1 MKRVLSLAP
10 LLLTILPLTAAATT
24 IHVAPDGGEDY
35 LTIGEAAA
43 SACVG
48 DTTLVAPGT
57 YRGASN
63 REIEIPCGGLS
74 LLSEAGPDATVI
86 DCEFAGRALTI
97 RKPDVTVRGFTF
109 TCGSADQ
116 GGAIRIGAAGTSIE
130 DCRFTDNRATTG
142 GALFCDPGGAPD
154 FERCVFARNTA
165 GNYGGAGYFKGSRP
179 FLYECGFEENAAGV
193 NGGALSMKHGT
204 VAWLMDCSFD
214 RNTAPS
220 GGAIYMTSQCLWWWD
235 EEDERSL
242 IGFSTFSENEAE
254 RGGAVFVNARC
265 RVEFTWCILDH
276 NRATWGGAFYGVTS
290 DAGMVFVQSSTITGN
305 AAHYGA
311 GVCTSGWYWDPEWS
325 EFRVSQSIIAFS
337 DEGSAI
343 CRLEDS
349 YSFADHSVSYGNAG
363 GDVLY
368 GGDLNINAD
377 PLFCGIDSYDLGLC
391 ENSPALP
398 GNNPWGLLIGARPG
412 SCGPCDSPVEQ
423 ISWGAIK
430 ARYR

>member
-1 MKRVLSLAP
+1 MKRALSFAP
-10 LLLTILPLTAAATT
+10 LLLTVIPFTAGATT
-24 IHVAPDGGEDY
+24 IRVAADGGGDY

-43 SACVG
+43 SACAG
-48 DTTLVAPGT
+48 DTILVAPGT
-57 YRGASN
+57 YLGASN

-74 LLSEAGPDATVI
+74 LLSEAGAGATMI

-97 RKPDVTVRGFTF
+97 REPDVAVRGFTF
-109 TCGSADQ
+109 TRGSADL
-116 GGAIRIGAAGTSIE
+116 GGAIRIGATAPSIT
-130 DCRFTDNRATTG
+130 DCRFTDNSATMG
-142 GALFCDPGGAPD
+142 GALFCDGASAPD
-154 FERCVFARNTA
+154 LECCAFARNTA
-165 GNYGGAGYFKGSRP
+165 VNYGGAGYFKGSRP
-179 FLYECGFEENAAGV
+179 FLYECGFEENAAGI

-204 VAWLMDCSFD
+204 VAWMMDCSFD

-220 GGAIYMTSQCLWWWD
+220 GGAIYVASQCVWWD
-235 EEDERSL
+235 EEGERSL
-242 IGFSTFSENEAE
+242 IGFTTFSENEAE

-265 RVEFTWCILDH
+265 RVEFTWCVLTD

-290 DAGMVFVQSSTITGN
+290 DPGMVFVQCSTITGN
-305 AAHYGA
+305 AARYGA
-311 GVCTSGWYWDPEWS
+311 GVCTSGCCSYPDWS

-337 DEGSAI
+337 GEGSAI

-368 GGDLNINAD
+368 GGDMNINAD
-377 PLFCGIDSYDLGLC
+377 PLFCGIDSHDLGLC

-398 GNNPWGLLIGARPG
+398 DNNPWGVLIGARAG
-412 SCGPCDSPVEQ
+412 SCGPCSSPVEE